1 MANSKLSPRAKE
13 IRQRIALRR
22 DARAKFAEFIE
33 WLHAHA
39 SHRWVFRGQPQHWA
53 LKPTVGRSAAYK
65 PEIERLL
72 LDEFKRSALPH
83 LERTRLTSNWDW
95 LAVAQHHGLPT
106 RLLDWTTNPLV
117 ACYFATGKHG
127 KSQQDGEI
135 YAYEASE
142 VGFYSPDDPTEI
154 DPFSIDRPG
163 FFRPSA
169 LAARIVSQ
177 RGLFSIQPHPDRAWY
192 LSKKTDNFYI
202 PVAYKAEF
210 RRALFNIGADAAFI
224 MSDLD
229 GLAATLKW
237 RYENRILSE

>member
-1 MANSKLSPRAKE
+1 MTGTTAYNSFRERA
-13 IRQRIALRR
+13 RLRKA
-22 DARAKFAEFIE
+22 ARAKFAEFIE
-33 WLHAHA
+33 WVHDHA

-53 LKPTVGRSAAYK
+53 LKPTVGRSQAYK

-83 LERTRLTSNWDW
+83 LDRSRLTNNWDW

-117 ACYFATGKHG
+117 ACYFATGQYG
-127 KSQQDGEI
+127 KSKQEGEI
-135 YAYEASE
+135 YAYEAGE
-142 VGFYSPDDPTEI
+142 VGFYDPANPAEVE
-154 DPFSIDRPG
+154 PLSIEKPG

-177 RGLFSIQPHPDRAWY
+177 RGLFSIQPQPDKAWY
-192 LSKKTDNFYI
+192 LSKKTDKFLI
-202 PVAYKAEF
+202 PNEFKTEF
-210 RRALFNIGADAAFI
+210 RRALFNMGADAAFI

-237 RYENRILSE
+237 RYESRMLSE